1 MKKVVSILIILLMI
15 STIIG
20 INNSYADEGINQL
33 ITSMDGTSTAIAAD
47 DKVGGILNT
56 IIGLMQVAGSGIS
69 LVVITMLGIKYIIAS
84 PGEKADV
91 KKSAMPIAI
100 GCVLL
105 FGAVNLIAAVE
116 HFTTEGIFKNW

>member
-116 HFTTEGIFKNW
+116 HFTTEGIFKN

>member
-1 MKKVVSILIILLMI
+1 MI

-116 HFTTEGIFKNW
+116 HFTTEGIFKN